1 MELLLN
7 VYGVSVWQDGEVL
20 KMMVAMAAQGNVL
33 NATKQN
39 SWKTVKTV
47 NLMLCVFYH
56 D

>member
-20 KMMVAMAAQGNVL
+20 KMMVAGAAQVNVL
-33 NATKQN
+33 NATKWN
-39 SWKTVKTV
+39 SWKTVKMV